1 MEQFWLCFIP
11 LFVAVDAVGV
21 LPIYVS
27 LTEDLDEKAT
37 HRVILESLIT
47 ALIVAMTFLIIGPK
61 LLQFLGITVADFMIA
76 GGLLL
81 LVISLNDILT
91 GPKAHRSVDIESVGA
106 VPIGVPLIAGP
117 AVLTTCILL
126 VPTYGRPLTAAALL
140 LNVLIAGFVFLYAA
154 PITRR
159 LGRTGTKTI
168 SKVTSLFLAA
178 IAIML
183 MRKGVLLVIAAGA
196 AKS

>member
-1 MEQFWLCFIP
+1 MYEFWLIFIP
-11 LFVAVDAVGV
+11 LFVAVDSIGV
-21 LPIYVS
+21 LPVFVA
-27 LTEDLDEKAT
+27 LTDGLDET
-37 HRVILESLIT
+37 NTRRVVLESIGT
-47 ALIVAMTFLIIGPK
+47 ALAVAVAFVLFGPHLLTFLGVQVSD
-61 LLQFLGITVADFMIA
+61 LMIA

-91 GPKAHRSVDIESVGA
+91 GPKVQKSVDIESIGA
-106 VPIGVPLIAGP
+106 VPIGVPLISGP
-117 AVLTTCILL
+117 AVLTTCMLLASTHGKALTIMAVTVNILL
-126 VPTYGRPLTAAALL
+126 
-140 LNVLIAGFVFLYAA
+140 AGVMFLFAG

-183 MRKGVLLVIAAGA
+183 MRKGVFMTIRGGL
-196 AKS
+196 